1 MKQLLFD
8 AGGGCV
14 YNSVMNK
21 TQCRIVYY
29 VFLFAS
35 ALVSYISIETSM
47 DTMSAKQPP
56 NVPLHLFE
64 FALAIALVCAAL
76 YFRYKAYNDDDTKK

>member
-1 MKQLLFD
+1 
-8 AGGGCV
+8 
-14 YNSVMNK
+14 
-21 TQCRIVYY
+21 
-29 VFLFAS
+29 
-35 ALVSYISIETSM
+35 M

-76 YFRYKAYNDDDTKK
+76 YFQYKAYNDGDTKK

>member
-21 TQCRIVYY
+21 TQCRIAYY

-35 ALVSYISIETSM
+35 ALVSYISIETST

-64 FALAIALVCAAL
+64 FALAIVLVCAAL
-76 YFRYKAYNDDDTKK
+76 YFQYKAYNDDDTKK

>member
-1 MKQLLFD
+1 
-8 AGGGCV
+8 
-14 YNSVMNK
+14 MNK
-21 TQCRIVYY
+21 VQYRIAYY

-47 DTMSAKQPP
+47 DTMSTKQSP

-64 FALAIALVCAAL
+64 FVLAIALVCVAL

>member
-1 MKQLLFD
+1 MRQLLFD
-8 AGGGCV
+8 AGGSCI

-47 DTMSAKQPP
+47 DTMSTKQSP

>member
-1 MKQLLFD
+1 MLFD
-8 AGGGCV
+8 AGGGCI

-21 TQCRIVYY
+21 TQCRIAYY

-64 FALAIALVCAAL
+64 FALAIVLVCAAL
-76 YFRYKAYNDDDTKK
+76 YFQYKTYNDDDTKK

>member
-1 MKQLLFD
+1 MRQLLFD
-8 AGGGCV
+8 AGDSCI

-76 YFRYKAYNDDDTKK
+76 YFQYKAYRDDAKK